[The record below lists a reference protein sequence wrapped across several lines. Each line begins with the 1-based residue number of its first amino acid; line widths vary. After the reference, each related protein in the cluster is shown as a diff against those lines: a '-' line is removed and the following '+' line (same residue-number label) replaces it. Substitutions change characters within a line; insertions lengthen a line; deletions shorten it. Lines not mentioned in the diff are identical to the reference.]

1 MSSVYPSVAQMVI
14 IRLAGVVALAMMV
27 AASPARAEGTDGE
40 PAPLTLVHPEALPFS
55 GAEIERAL
63 LARLP
68 PPGGDLGEPGL
79 PPVEVEPAGAGAV
92 TIHVGPRTRLV
103 TVGERSGADAARI
116 VALVI
121 AELVSEDAEASRS
134 ADAPAAPS
142 VKVAG
147 ALIASPPTVVDVVG
161 PPREAPPRVYRLCLT
176 AGAARGTGADTLDRT
191 LDVDL
196 VLPLGD
202 GRLRFAVSAGLVL
215 MPTRNAGNIEEV
227 SFSGG
232 VARALAGASFGPVDL
247 LAGPVVSP
255 YSIGG
260 AMHDNGVLF
269 GGEALARLTVPLWD
283 RLRLVGAVR
292 ADAFVDRT
300 RVHFA
305 DGTSYATPWFQLGL
319 AMGVAWDWS
328 S

>member
-1 MSSVYPSVAQMVI
+1 MVVF
-14 IRLAGVVALAMMV
+14 RFAGVASLALAV
-27 AASPARAEGTDGE
+27 ATSPARAETAE
-40 PAPLTLVHPEALPFS
+40 PEAAPLTLVRPEALPFS
-55 GAEIERAL
+55 DAEIQRAL

-92 TIHVGPRTRLV
+92 TVHVGPRSRLV
-103 TVGERSGADAARI
+103 TVGKRLGVDAARV

-121 AELVSEDAEASRS
+121 ADLVSEDTETTSG

-142 VKVAG
+142 VTVAG
-147 ALIASPPTVVDVVG
+147 PPIAVPPTVDVVVG
-161 PPREAPPRVYRLCLT
+161 PLRVPTARVYRLCLT
-176 AGAARGTGADTLDRT
+176 AGAARGTGDEESVDRT

-196 VLPLGD
+196 VMPLGD
-202 GRLRFAVSAGLVL
+202 GRLRFALSAGLAL
-215 MPTRNAGNIEEV
+215 MPTRNAGNVDEV

-232 VARALAGASFGPVDL
+232 FARALGGASFGLVEL

-255 YSIGG
+255 YGIGG

-283 RLRLVGAVR
+283 RLHLVGTVR

-300 RVHFA
+300 RIHFA
-305 DGTSYATPWFQLGL
+305 DGSSYATPWLQLGL
-319 AMGVAWDWS
+319 AVGVAWDWS